1 MQLDSALPPNAVRPF
16 VAFVVAGE
24 RYALAAGRVERVL
37 PMAAVS
43 PLPKA
48 PAIALGVLNI
58 HGRVTPVL
66 DTRRRLGLAPGE
78 YGPST
83 HLLVARTSRR
93 VVALA
98 VDEVLGV
105 REVAAEDVS
114 SPAAVLPGIDHLAGI
129 VVLTDGLLVIYDLDS
144 FLSLD
149 EERLL
154 TAALEAVE
162 T

>member
-1 MQLDSALPPNAVRPF
+1 MQLDSALAGDVLLPV
-16 VAFVVAGE
+16 VVFVVAGE

-58 HGRVTPVL
+58 YGRITPVL

-78 YGPST
+78 YGPSA

-93 VVALA
+93 AVALA
-98 VDEVLGV
+98 VDEVLGM
-105 REVAAEDVS
+105 RELAAEDVS
-114 SPAAVLPGIDHLAGI
+114 SPDAVLPGIDHVAGI

-154 TAALEAVE
+154 AAALEAVE